1 MGFRS
6 ELYLWPA
13 DKVRDLVMRRTP
25 ADVERAL
32 AANRRSVADLAALL
46 SPAAE
51 PALED
56 MARQAQRLTRRYFGR
71 TMGLYVPLYI
81 SNVCLADC
89 LYCGYAVRSS
99 DKSKRRSLS
108 ADEIRSEC
116 EALASQGFQN
126 VLILSGE
133 ARRAVPV
140 ERIAEAVGIARTFF
154 PSVSIETYALS
165 TEDYRRLADA
175 GIEGVTLYMETYDAA
190 TYSRV
195 HLSGEKADFESRL
208 DAIERAGEAGVRRL
222 SIGAL
227 LGLYD
232 WRREGFWMGLHA
244 RYLQKACWRS
254 SLCVSF
260 PRLRRAPARFTIENA
275 VADRELVQL
284 ILAMRLFLPD
294 AGFNLSTREEA
305 GLRDRLMPLG
315 VTMMSAGSSTR
326 PGGYSEADAQT
337 LEQFEVDDAR
347 SPAEVA
353 EAIRRAGY
361 DPVWKDFDKA
371 FHQAQ

>member
-6 ELYLWPA
+6 ELDRWPP
-13 DKVRDLVMRRTP
+13 DKVRDLVMRSTP
-25 ADVERAL
+25 ADVARAL
-32 AANRRSVADLAALL
+32 AATRRSVADLAALM

-51 PALED
+51 PRLEE
-56 MARQAQRLTRRYFGR
+56 MAQAARRLTRRYFGR

-89 LYCGYAVRSS
+89 LYCGYAVRSGS
-99 DKSKRRSLS
+99 RMKRRTLS
-108 ADEIRSEC
+108 TEEIRREC
-116 EALASQGFQN
+116 EALAARGFQN

-140 ERIAEAVGIARTFF
+140 ERIATAVRVARELF
-154 PSVSIETYALS
+154 PSVSIETYALGA
-165 TEDYRRLADA
+165 EGYRRLADE
-175 GIEGVTLYMETYDAA
+175 GIEGVTLYMETYDTT

-195 HLSGEKADFESRL
+195 HVGGEKTDFDFRL

-227 LGLYD
+227 LGLHD
-232 WRREGFWMGLHA
+232 WRLDGFWMGLHA
-244 RYLQKACWRS
+244 RYLHRVCWGS
-254 SLCVSF
+254 SVCLSF
-260 PRLRRAPARFTIENA
+260 PRLRGTPERFTIEHA
-275 VADRELVQL
+275 VSDRELVQL

-294 AGFNLSTREEA
+294 AGFNLSTREGA
-305 GLRDRLMPLG
+305 GLRDRLIPLG
-315 VTMMSAGSSTR
+315 ITMMSAGSSTR
-326 PGGYSEADAQT
+326 PGGYSTPAPET
-337 LEQFEVDDAR
+337 LEQFGVEDTR

-361 DPVWKDFDKA
+361 DPVWKDFDRA
-371 FHQAQ
+371 FHEAH

>member
-1 MGFRS
+1 
-6 ELYLWPA
+6 
-13 DKVRDLVMRRTP
+13 MRATP

-32 AANRRSVADLAALL
+32 AAKRRSIVDLAALL

-51 PALED
+51 ASLEN

-89 LYCGYAVRSS
+89 LYCGYAVHSNGN
-99 DKSKRRSLS
+99 SKRRTLS
-108 ADEIRSEC
+108 ADEIRREC
-116 EALASQGFQN
+116 EALAARGFQN

-140 ERIAEAVGIARTFF
+140 ERIAEAVGIAREFF
-154 PSVSIETYALS
+154 SSVSIETYALG
-165 TEDYRRLADA
+165 TEDYRRLADE
-175 GIEGVTLYMETYDAA
+175 GIEGVTLYMETYEAE

-232 WRREGFWMGLHA
+232 WRSEGFWMGLHA

-260 PRLRRAPARFTIENA
+260 PRLRRAPERFTIEHA
-275 VADRELVQL
+275 VADKELVQL

-305 GLRDRLMPLG
+305 GLRDKLIPLG

-326 PGGYSEADAQT
+326 PGGYAGAAPEA

-371 FHQAQ
+371 FHQA

>member
-6 ELYLWPA
+6 ELDLWPP
-13 DKVRDLVMRRTP
+13 DRVRDLVTRATP

-32 AANRRSVADLAALL
+32 AAKQRSIVDLAALL

-51 PALED
+51 ASLEE

-89 LYCGYAVRSS
+89 LYCGYAVHSNG
-99 DKSKRRSLS
+99 DSKRRTLS

-116 EALASQGFQN
+116 EALASRGFQN

-140 ERIAEAVGIARTFF
+140 ERIAEAVGIAREFF
-154 PSVSIETYALS
+154 PSVSIETYALA
-165 TEDYRRLADA
+165 TEDYRRLADE
-175 GIEGVTLYMETYDAA
+175 GIEGVTLYVETYEAE
-190 TYSRV
+190 TYARV
-195 HLSGEKADFESRL
+195 HASGEKADFESRL
-208 DAIERAGEAGVRRL
+208 DAIERAGDAGVRRL

-260 PRLRRAPARFTIENA
+260 PRLRRAPERFTIEHA
-275 VADRELVQL
+275 VADKELVQL

-305 GLRDRLMPLG
+305 GLRDRLIPLG

-326 PGGYSEADAQT
+326 PGGSEPALEA